1 MGATEDLCR
10 HSWLNFQTK
19 IKFFIAS
26 VRLILPKLALMYL
39 PGHDGE
45 VTSDQKIIC
54 NSYQRYKGRNREYC
68 THFSMIFET
77 SIKFLIVFERLILG
91 KVGIDEFTGPQC

>member
-1 MGATEDLCR
+1 M
-10 HSWLNFQTK
+10 NFQTK

-39 PGHDGE
+39 RGHDGE

-54 NSYQRYKGRNREYC
+54 NSYQRYEGRNREYC
-68 THFSMIFET
+68 SLFSVIFEAT
-77 SIKFLIVFERLILG
+77 IKFLIVFERLTLG
-91 KVGIDEFTGPQC
+91 KVGIDGVTGPRR